1 MDSLIYSLNATVPV
15 FLVMVLG
22 YVLRRAEILNANFVA
37 VSNKFNFKVTL
48 PGLLFTDM
56 AATDIRADFDGA
68 LVLFSALVT
77 LVMFSA
83 VWLLARLLLRDRTLI
98 GAFVQASCR
107 SSVAVLGIA
116 FITNIYGDAGVAPM
130 MILGAVPLFNI
141 LSVIVLTFEGEG
153 AQSGVSNLKRAA
165 VGIVTNPILIGL
177 VLGTL
182 SGLLRIHYPPIVDKA
197 LDLVASLA
205 TPQALICI
213 GAGFEGRKALAKL
226 KPTLA
231 ASAVKLVILPAVF
244 LTLAVLLDFRDQ
256 ALVALIIML
265 GSPSTPSCYV
275 MAKNMN
281 NDGVLT
287 SSVIVATTLLSAFT
301 LTFWIFLARWLGLIA

>member
-1 MDSLIYSLNATVPV
+1 MDSLMYSLNATVPI
-15 FLVMVLG
+15 FRVMVLG
-22 YVLRRAEILNANFVA
+22 YVLRRGKILNDNFVA

-48 PGLLFTDM
+48 PVLLFTDM

-68 LVLFSALVT
+68 LVLYSALVT

-182 SGLLRIHYPPIVDKA
+182 SGLLRIYYPPIVDKA
-197 LDLVASLA
+197 LDLVADLA

-244 LTLAVLLDFRDQ
+244 LTLAVLLGFRDQ

>member
-48 PGLLFTDM
+48 PVLLFTDM

-141 LSVIVLTFEGEG
+141 LSVVVLTFEGEG

-182 SGLLRIHYPPIVDKA
+182 SGLLCIHYPPIVDKA

>member
-48 PGLLFTDM
+48 PVLLFTDM

-182 SGLLRIHYPPIVDKA
+182 SGLLRIHYPHIVDKA

>member
-48 PGLLFTDM
+48 PVLLFTDM

-226 KPTLA
+226 KATLA

>member
-48 PGLLFTDM
+48 PVLLFTDM

-68 LVLFSALVT
+68 LVLYSALVT
-77 LVMFSA
+77 LVMFCA
-83 VWLLARLLLRDRTLI
+83 VWLLARLLLRDRSLI

-153 AQSGVSNLKRAA
+153 ARSGVGNLKRAA

>member
-48 PGLLFTDM
+48 PVLLFTDM

-83 VWLLARLLLRDRTLI
+83 VWLLARLLLRDWTLI

-265 GSPSTPSCYV
+265 GSPSTPSCSV

>member
-48 PGLLFTDM
+48 PVLLFTDM
-56 AATDIRADFDGA
+56 AATDIHADFDGA

-153 AQSGVSNLKRAA
+153 TQSGVSNLKRAA

>member
-48 PGLLFTDM
+48 PVLLFTDM

-275 MAKNMN
+275 MAKNMT

>member
-48 PGLLFTDM
+48 PVLLFTDM

-130 MILGAVPLFNI
+130 MILGAVPRFP
-141 LSVIVLTFEGEG
+141 
-153 AQSGVSNLKRAA
+153 QLKEIN
-165 VGIVTNPILIGL
+165 G
-177 VLGTL
+177 
-182 SGLLRIHYPPIVDKA
+182 
-197 LDLVASLA
+197 
-205 TPQALICI
+205 
-213 GAGFEGRKALAKL
+213 
-226 KPTLA
+226 
-231 ASAVKLVILPAVF
+231 
-244 LTLAVLLDFRDQ
+244 
-256 ALVALIIML
+256 
-265 GSPSTPSCYV
+265 
-275 MAKNMN
+275 
-281 NDGVLT
+281 
-287 SSVIVATTLLSAFT
+287 
-301 LTFWIFLARWLGLIA
+301 

>member
-48 PGLLFTDM
+48 PVLLFTDM

-141 LSVIVLTFEGEG
+141 LSVVVLTFEGEG

>member
-48 PGLLFTDM
+48 PVLLFTDM

>member
-48 PGLLFTDM
+48 PVLLFTDM

-83 VWLLARLLLRDRTLI
+83 VWLLARPLLRDRTLI

>member
-48 PGLLFTDM
+48 PVLLFTDM

-141 LSVIVLTFEGEG
+141 LSVVVLTFEGEG

-244 LTLAVLLDFRDQ
+244 LTLAVLLDFRNQ

>member
-48 PGLLFTDM
+48 PVLLFTDM

-226 KPTLA
+226 KATLA
-231 ASAVKLVILPAVF
+231 SSAVKLVILPAVF